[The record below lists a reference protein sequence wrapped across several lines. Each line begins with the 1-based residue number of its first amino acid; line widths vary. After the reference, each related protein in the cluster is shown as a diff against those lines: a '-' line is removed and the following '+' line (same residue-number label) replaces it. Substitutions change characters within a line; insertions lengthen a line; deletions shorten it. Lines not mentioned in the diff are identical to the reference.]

1 MGHIAE
7 HRDDISGLLTT
18 SGTST
23 AYVVTT
29 NQGLCLSPS
38 TTPQD
43 GQQLSITV
51 NATNG
56 LSPTLQ
62 ADTCNTYPIQS
73 SAGVAVPAATLVS
86 GSPYTLKFSN
96 ANLAWMLRD
105 FYSSATY
112 QIPLGGFIYSSISTP
127 PNSNFIA
134 PSGQCIS
141 TTTYA
146 SYWTALGSPGTGGC
160 SGGQFPVADVRGR
173 NLTALDNLGGSAASR
188 LASSSSLK
196 FAGAVRGKS
205 NLLNHLR
212 QNSLTESV
220 HVIGCADVHKSS
232 NL

>member
-73 SAGVAVPAATLVS
+73 SAGVAVPAATL
-86 GSPYTLKFSN
+86 
-96 ANLAWMLRD
+96 
-105 FYSSATY
+105 
-112 QIPLGGFIYSSISTP
+112 
-127 PNSNFIA
+127 
-134 PSGQCIS
+134 
-141 TTTYA
+141 
-146 SYWTALGSPGTGGC
+146 
-160 SGGQFPVADVRGR
+160 GGQFPVADVRGR